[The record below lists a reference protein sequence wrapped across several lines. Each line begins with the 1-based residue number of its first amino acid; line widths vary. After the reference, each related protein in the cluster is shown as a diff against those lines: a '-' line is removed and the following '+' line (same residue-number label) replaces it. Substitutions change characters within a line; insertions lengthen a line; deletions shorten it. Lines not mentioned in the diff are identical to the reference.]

1 MTNGQAVPFPHSLSL
16 FFSIPHTR
24 PHPKVGKVEQEI
36 VTYVLTIMNAVQLLF
51 KQSSLGREV
60 LISVVL
66 MDVLKTQ
73 PLVSLLSVSACLSFG
88 VPFVMMTGS
97 DGIRQ
102 H

>member
-1 MTNGQAVPFPHSLSL
+1 MNNEGGFALISFLLT
-16 FFSIPHTR
+16 FSPPPSPNSFQFTA
-24 PHPKVGKVEQEI
+24 GKAEQEI

-73 PLVSLLSVSACLSFG
+73 PPVRRVHEVAFAVDLTARVSPSFVS
-88 VPFVMMTGS
+88 
-97 DGIRQ
+97 R
-102 H
+102 

>member
-16 FFSIPHTR
+16 LFIPHTR

-88 VPFVMMTGS
+88 VLLS
-97 DGIRQ
+97 
-102 H
+102 